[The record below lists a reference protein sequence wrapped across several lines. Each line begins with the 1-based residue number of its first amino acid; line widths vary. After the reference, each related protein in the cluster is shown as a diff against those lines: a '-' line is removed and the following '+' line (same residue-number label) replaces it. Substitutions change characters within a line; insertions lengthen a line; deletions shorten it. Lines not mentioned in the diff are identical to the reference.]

1 MIPEGQENNNSV
13 SIIDKLAAAFRSQ
26 SNINPS
32 VRPNN
37 NNSRQPSCST
47 PSLRKR
53 SSGNL
58 SFYKALPET
67 KRDVSTE
74 PSCKLDEQP
83 SQVCTPKVNT
93 TTTTATTTSKARKRL
108 SATFNPMQTNPH
120 GNSNG
125 GGPLSKTIKELKSI
139 ESREL
144 GDILDTLEPL
154 MIDMR
159 PLENFEKSR
168 IRNSINVNLP
178 SLLLKRYRRGVVSN
192 FNLASF
198 ITTPEGNDYY
208 NRWMYKFNI
217 QDNNIQNLPEGAK
230 FIVYDDHMMNED
242 TTTAVWTL
250 MAVIAKNLSFPQ
262 SVSYLK
268 NGYYG
273 FENWDLQAK
282 HIIQFN
288 NQSPP
293 LPIPLFKPTP
303 MVSRSASTLSSKNI
317 INVQRRASLFSLDT
331 TPRTKS
337 NLTQRPIFEK
347 SNLFSPSTPA
357 TSTTSPDIFHTP
369 LEQFPAALN
378 GDVTPKVDDEFD
390 FVISEIIPNFLYL
403 GPEISTPEQ
412 LNGLKSRSIQRIL
425 NMAEECDDDVPGL
438 KDAFKYHKIAARD
451 TVEMQNV
458 QGTLKSAVQLC
469 KECIGLIRETYFISL
484 LDDSKKH
491 HEPIYVHCKAGKS
504 RSAAAILAY
513 LVLSEHWTLKRAY
526 RHIVKARPNISPNIG
541 FVAELMKLEEGV
553 HGQVSNFAGTDWHLI
568 DCNNPPSPDTLLEMG
583 RLEKAWKRDRSQS
596 GSRHNSLNGS
606 RGTIVFTAKD
616 D

>member
-1 MIPEGQENNNSV
+1 MIVSQERKKMIPEGQENNNSV

-53 SSGNL
+53 SSGSL
-58 SFYKALPET
+58 SFYRPLPET
-67 KRDVSTE
+67 KRDVSIE
-74 PSCKLDEQP
+74 PSCKLDDQP
-83 SQVCTPKVNT
+83 TQVSTPKVNT
-93 TTTTATTTSKARKRL
+93 TTTKAKKRL
-108 SATFNPMQTNPH
+108 SATFNPIQTNPH

-125 GGPLSKTIKELKSI
+125 GGPLSKTIKEIKSI
-139 ESREL
+139 ESKEL
-144 GDILDTLEPL
+144 GDMLDTLEPL

-217 QDNNIQNLPEGAK
+217 QDNNIQNLPEGAR

-250 MAVIAKNLSFPQ
+250 MAVIAKNLNFPQ

-282 HIIQFN
+282 HIIQF

-331 TPRTKS
+331 TPRAKS

-347 SNLFSPSTPA
+347 SNLFSPSTPS

-369 LEQFPAALN
+369 VEQFPVALN
-378 GDVTPKVDDEFD
+378 GDVTPKADDEFD

-403 GPEISTPEQ
+403 GPEISTTEQ
-412 LNGLKSRSIQRIL
+412 LNGLKARSIQRIL

-438 KDAFKYHKIAARD
+438 KSAFKYHKIAARD

-458 QGTLKSAVQLC
+458 QGTLKNAVQV
-469 KECIGLIRETYFISL
+469 IVMQG
-484 LDDSKKH
+484 KH

-568 DCNNPPSPDTLLEMG
+568 DSNNPPSPDTLLEMG
-583 RLEKAWKRDRSQS
+583 RLEKAWKRGRSQS

-606 RGTIVFTAKD
+606 RGSIVFTAKED
-616 D
+616 Y